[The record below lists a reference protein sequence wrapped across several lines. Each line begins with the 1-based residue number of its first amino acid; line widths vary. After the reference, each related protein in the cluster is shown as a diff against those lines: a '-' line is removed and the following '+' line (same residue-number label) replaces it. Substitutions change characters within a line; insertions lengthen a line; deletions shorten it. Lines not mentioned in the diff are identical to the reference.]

1 MHQIKAEKITIE
13 QKAFLRNKVAGI
25 EKARELERMEI
36 NAMKTGDPIKLALY
50 DKLAKTGPK
59 VLRPGH

>member
-1 MHQIKAEKITIE
+1 
-13 QKAFLRNKVAGI
+13 
-25 EKARELERMEI
+25 MEI